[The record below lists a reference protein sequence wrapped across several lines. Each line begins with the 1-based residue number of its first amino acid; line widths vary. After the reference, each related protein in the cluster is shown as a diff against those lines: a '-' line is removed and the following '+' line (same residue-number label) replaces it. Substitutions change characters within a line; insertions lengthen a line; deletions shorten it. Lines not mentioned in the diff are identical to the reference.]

1 MKFKLF
7 VSSIVLMLA
16 VKGTGVT
23 EFLTN
28 KENGGNLM
36 RRLDAD
42 NTEHSMALITSP
54 FTVTEA
60 NTGEAKFEPKTL
72 TIVSELEMVTGC
84 CRESIRG
91 E

>member
-1 MKFKLF
+1 
-7 VSSIVLMLA
+7 MLA

-28 KENGGNLM
+28 KGNGGNLT

-42 NTEHSMALITSP
+42 NTEHSMAWITSP

-60 NTGEAKFEPKTL
+60 NTGEAKFEPEML
-72 TIVSELEMVTGC
+72 TIV
-84 CRESIRG
+84 
-91 E
+91 